1 MTTFYDMCSE
11 IWSGCPATTGVEN
24 RLDTGESV
32 EHTGVDPGMS
42 DANHESVATGSPW
55 ERSINVPSVESSD
68 GQSNERPSSPYCAF
82 NGDNIAQENGDDTD
96 SEVLTNRKKIIEHII
111 GKQDMLAETL
121 KEEILSEI
129 QKQMDIKEYLN
140 SMSKF
145 ATVVENLSDSVS
157 NAVGIIGTLLN
168 QPGRNY
174 REPQFQCLPQ
184 QEPLHGHRVEQARGS
199 DDLHYVNDN
208 AYEYRSL

>member
-96 SEVLTNRKKIIEHII
+96 SEVVTNRKKLIGHIK
-111 GKQDMLAETL
+111 GKQDMSAKNL

-129 QKQMDIKEYLN
+129 QKQMNKEYL
-140 SMSKF
+140 STMSKF
-145 ATVVENLSDSVS
+145 ATAVENFSGALGTMSNAVGTLS
-157 NAVGIIGTLLN
+157 NAVGIMGSLLN
-168 QPGRNY
+168 QPDRNY
-174 REPQFQCLPQ
+174 REPQFQYLPQ
-184 QEPLHGHRVEQARGS
+184 QQPLHGHRVEQARGS
-199 DDLHYVNDN
+199 DD
-208 AYEYRSL
+208 